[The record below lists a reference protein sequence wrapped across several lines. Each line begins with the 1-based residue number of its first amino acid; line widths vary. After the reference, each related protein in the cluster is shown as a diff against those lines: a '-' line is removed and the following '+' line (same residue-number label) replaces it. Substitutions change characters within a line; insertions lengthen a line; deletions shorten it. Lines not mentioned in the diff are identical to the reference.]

1 VHYYEAA
8 AKIAPWDSASHAAL
22 GGNFQDRGRLGDAVR
37 EYEISLRGSPR
48 PGVSAYVEIN
58 LGLIYRQLGNEA
70 KAQELSARALRTD
83 PLTVRRTITQL
94 EDRLRVAPAPQGF
107 LRLGLLLE
115 AVKDMDRARAAYA
128 QALQLDP
135 NLQDAQA
142 GLLRLNAPQPKTG
155 G

>member
-1 VHYYEAA
+1 M
-8 AKIAPWDSASHAAL
+8 
-22 GGNFQDRGRLGDAVR
+22 
-37 EYEISLRGSPR
+37 
-48 PGVSAYVEIN
+48 
-58 LGLIYRQLGNEA
+58 
-70 KAQELSARALRTD
+70 SARALQTD
-83 PLTVRRTITQL
+83 PLTVHKTITQL
-94 EDRLRVAPAPQGF
+94 EERLRVAPAPQGF

-115 AVKDMDRARAAYA
+115 AIKDLDRARAAYA